1 MDAVGTA
8 LKNLEGRP
16 PRALFFV
23 ESVHRAA
30 SLSSEGCRR
39 ELEAIRE
46 QVGPEVPLLGWLTSA
61 EVTPRNGS
69 VPVCQSGSVVA
80 VAL

>member
-8 LKNLEGRP
+8 LKKLEGRF
-16 PRALFFV
+16 PRGVLVV
-23 ESVHRAA
+23 ESVHRHA
-30 SLSSEGCRR
+30 SHSGEAWD
-39 ELEAIRE
+39 EWEAIRE
-46 QVGPEVPLLGWLTSA
+46 QVGSEVPLLGWLTSA